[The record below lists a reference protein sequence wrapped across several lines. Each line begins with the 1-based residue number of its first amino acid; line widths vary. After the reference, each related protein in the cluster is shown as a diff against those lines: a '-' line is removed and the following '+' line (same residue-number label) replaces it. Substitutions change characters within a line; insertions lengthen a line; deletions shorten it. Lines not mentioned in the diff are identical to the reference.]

1 MPPQRLQFEGPSL
14 EELLGQVQREHGQA
28 VRIVQAEKVRS
39 GGVAGFFARE
49 RYQLDLEID
58 DPVAAEPDPLRAAAA
73 APMSVLELAE
83 RVNDQQRDA
92 VDMTARPAWPS
103 VSTENRSFAEV
114 LSQLQ
119 QEAAAA
125 DPARARDAAGG
136 RLEAVVEPAALATTG
151 LDERR
156 LLQWLQSI
164 PSVPRPVYA
173 PGQVLVVAGK
183 PERALRTASALAE
196 ELGVDP
202 PSVFL
207 ATPAERTPG
216 VAARRRL
223 SDPAGMAVRRAKW
236 ARQPHST
243 IVALDAPLVLR
254 PEGWARSALAALAPS
269 FVYGAVA
276 ATTKTEDVQEW
287 ARRLGRIDA
296 LAVDGLDAT
305 LDPASILA
313 AEIPVALLEG
323 RPATTHLWAA
333 LLADRMR

>member
-1 MPPQRLQFEGPSL
+1 MPPRRLQLDGPDL
-14 EELLGQVQREHGQA
+14 DALLGRVRREHGPGA
-28 VRIVQAEKVRS
+28 RIVQAEKVRT

-49 RYQLDLEID
+49 RYQLALEVD
-58 DPVAAEPDPLRAAAA
+58 DPVEPGQEPGSS
-73 APMSVLELAE
+73 PVSVLELAE
-83 RVNDQQRDA
+83 RVNEQQLDA
-92 VDMTARPAWPS
+92 VDLTARPTWPS

-119 QEAAAA
+119 RETAAAP
-125 DPARARDAAGG
+125 DPARARDAAGSG
-136 RLEAVVEPAALATTG
+136 LDAVVDPAAGAAAG
-151 LDERR
+151 FDEGR
-156 LLQWLQSI
+156 LLQWWQSI

-173 PGQVLVVAGK
+173 AGQVLVVAGK

-202 PSVFL
+202 MSVLL

-216 VAARRRL
+216 VVARRRL
-223 SDPAGMAVRRAKW
+223 SDPAGMAVRRARW
-236 ARQPHST
+236 ARRPHST
-243 IVALDAPLVLR
+243 IVALDAPLLLR

-269 FVYGAVA
+269 LVYGAVA

-305 LDPASILA
+305 LDPASMLA

-323 RPATTHLWAA
+323 RPATPHLWAA